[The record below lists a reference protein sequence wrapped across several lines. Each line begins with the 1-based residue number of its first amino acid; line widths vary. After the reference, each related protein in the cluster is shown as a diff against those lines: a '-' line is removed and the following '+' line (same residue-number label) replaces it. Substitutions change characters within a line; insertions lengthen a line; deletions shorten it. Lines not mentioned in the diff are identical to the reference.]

1 MRYSHRRRGVASI
14 GAVVVVTCV
23 ALCTSPAA
31 SAQGVVTCEGGSNSC
46 QARVSIGGGAS
57 SRQVVIRL
65 SDTDLRLVS
74 VRPNRGSLKG
84 AYSLSREQ
92 FREGGSEYAFTLN
105 AIQAAPR
112 GSQLILT
119 FRSTGGGGNTVVTR
133 CTGGVESC
141 RARVSLAGG
150 ASNRTVIIQLP
161 GTNFRLASVR
171 PNRNS
176 LIGAYGLSGHRLSL
190 SGSEYRVTLNAVQS
204 IPRGSFLVFR
214 FRLLL
219 LDQT

>member
-14 GAVVVVTCV
+14 GAVVAVTSV
-23 ALCTSPAA
+23 TLFTSPAA

-57 SRQVVIRL
+57 NRQVVIRL

-74 VRPNRGSLKG
+74 VRPNQGSLKG
-84 AYSLSREQ
+84 AYSLSRERFQ
-92 FREGGSEYAFTLN
+92 DGGSEYAFTLN
-105 AIQAAPR
+105 AVQAAPR

-171 PNRNS
+171 PNRSS
-176 LIGAYGLSGHRLSL
+176 LVGAYGLSGHRLSP

-219 LDQT
+219 LEQT

>member
-1 MRYSHRRRGVASI
+1 MRYSHSRRGVASI
-14 GAVVVVTCV
+14 GAVVVVTSV
-23 ALCTSPAA
+23 ALIASAAA
-31 SAQGVVTCEGGSNSC
+31 SAQGVVTCQGGSKSC
-46 QARVSIGGGAS
+46 KARVSIAGGAS
-57 SRQVVIRL
+57 NRQVVIRL

-74 VRPNRGSLKG
+74 VRPNRRSLNG
-84 AYSLSREQ
+84 AYSLSRERFQ
-92 FREGGSEYAFTLN
+92 DGGSAYAFTLN
-105 AIQAAPR
+105 AAQAAPR
-112 GSQLILT
+112 GSQVILT
-119 FRSTGGGGNTVVTR
+119 FRSPGGGGNTVVKR

-176 LIGAYGLSGHRLSL
+176 LIGAYGLSGHRLSP
-190 SGSEYRVTLNAVQS
+190 SGSEYSVTLNAVQT

-219 LDQT
+219 LD

>member
-1 MRYSHRRRGVASI
+1 MRYSHRRRRGASV
-14 GAVVVVTCV
+14 GAVLVVTSV
-23 ALCTSPAA
+23 ALSSGPPA

-46 QARVSIGGGAS
+46 QARVSIAGGAS
-57 SRQVVIRL
+57 NRQVVIRL

-74 VRPNRGSLKG
+74 VRPNRRSLKG

-92 FREGGSEYAFTLN
+92 FRDGGSEYAFTMN
-105 AIQAAPR
+105 AVRAAPR

-119 FRSTGGGGNTVVTR
+119 FRSTEGGGNTVVTR

-141 RARVSLAGG
+141 RARVSLTGG

-176 LIGAYGLSGHRLSL
+176 LIGAYGLSDHRLSP
-190 SGSEYRVTLNAVQS
+190 SGSEYRVTLNALQS

-219 LDQT
+219 LDRP

>member
-57 SRQVVIRL
+57 NRQVVIRL

-74 VRPNRGSLKG
+74 VRPNRGSLRG
-84 AYSLSREQ
+84 AYSLTREQ

-119 FRSTGGGGNTVVTR
+119 FSSTRGGVNTVVTR
-133 CTGGVESC
+133 CTSGVESC

-176 LIGAYGLSGHRLSL
+176 LIGAYGLGGHRLSP